1 MSDSPSPSAGARRRL
16 DAELVSRGIAET
28 RAKAQGL
35 ILAGRVLLS
44 GAVCGKCGTPVK
56 EGAGIALLP
65 DTRPFASRGGGKL
78 SGALDD
84 FGVDPAG
91 RAALDVGAS
100 TGGFTDCLLMR
111 GASRVYAVDVGERL
125 LDDRLLRDPRV
136 VSLEKVNFRHATAD
150 LLPEKVT
157 LAVVDVS
164 FISLRHI
171 LPVLPRF
178 LAPGAE
184 VLPLV
189 KPQFEVGKG
198 RVGKG
203 GVVRDDALRREAV
216 NGIAAFAR
224 ESGYELLGEAESR
237 VPGPKGN
244 REVFLHLRWAEPI
257 NCAKGVAGGSTKR
270 RLERSG
276 DMDVGNER
284 RRR

>member
-1 MSDSPSPSAGARRRL
+1 MSDSPHPAIGARRRL

-35 ILAGRVLLS
+35 ILAGRVRIK
-44 GAVCGKCGTPVK
+44 GVVCTKCGTPVK
-56 EGAGIALLP
+56 EGADVELLP
-65 DTRPFASRGGGKL
+65 APRPFASRGGGKL

-84 FGVDPAG
+84 FGVDPTG
-91 RAALDVGAS
+91 RVALDVGAS
-100 TGGFTDCLLMR
+100 TGGFTDCLLRR

-136 VSLEKVNFRHATAD
+136 VSLEKVNFRHVTGN

-164 FISLRHI
+164 FISLRYI

-178 LAPGAE
+178 LAPEAE
-184 VLPLV
+184 ALPLV

-203 GVVRDDALRREAV
+203 GVVRDDRLRREAV
-216 NGIAAFAR
+216 DGIAVFAR
-224 ESGYELLGEAESR
+224 QTGYEVLGEAESR

-244 REVFLHLRWAEPI
+244 REVFLHLRWRGGG
-257 NCAKGVAGGSTKR
+257 KGSLDFGGGGR
-270 RLERSG
+270 
-276 DMDVGNER
+276 
-284 RRR
+284 

>member
-1 MSDSPSPSAGARRRL
+1 LSDPPRPSAGTRRRL
-16 DAELVSRGIAET
+16 DAELLSRGLAET

-35 ILAGRVLLS
+35 ILSGRVLLA
-44 GAVCGKCGTPVK
+44 GVVCTKCGTPVT
-56 EGAGIALLP
+56 EGADVGLLP
-65 DTRPFASRGGGKL
+65 AARPFASRGGGKL

-84 FGVDPAG
+84 LGIDPTG
-91 RAALDVGAS
+91 CVALDVGAS
-100 TGGFTDCLLMR
+100 TGGFTDCLLRR

-136 VSLEKVNFRHATAD
+136 VSLEKVNFRHAAGD
-150 LLPEKVT
+150 LLPEKAT

-184 VLPLV
+184 ALPLV

-198 RVGKG
+198 NVGKG
-203 GVVRDDALRREAV
+203 GVVRDDALRRGTV
-216 NGIAAFAR
+216 DGIAAFAR
-224 ESGYELLGEAESR
+224 EAGYEVLGEAESR

-244 REVFLHLRWAEPI
+244 REVFLHLRW
-257 NCAKGVAGGSTKR
+257 KGPLDFGGGGR
-270 RLERSG
+270 
-276 DMDVGNER
+276 
-284 RRR
+284 